1 MIRILVTNDDGYRSD
16 GIQALG
22 EALRAIGQVVT
33 VAPVLEASAI
43 GHALT
48 LRRPLRLEA
57 MGDDLYA
64 VDGTPTDCVNIAV
77 TQVFLGLPDL
87 VVSGINKGWNLG
99 DDVTYSGTVA
109 GALEAALLGIP
120 ALAVSLRQTR
130 GAYDFSHAARAAA
143 LLAENIL
150 RRPLPPRTFL
160 NINVPKGQPKG
171 YRVTVQATRNH
182 VTSVAERHDPKGHA
196 YFWIEEGQNEWQ
208 PHDRSDYQ
216 AVRDGYVSIT
226 PLHPDLTAHHALA
239 ALDAQ
244 TVRPRSRSRRAGR
257 DRAARRRRRGQST
270 EAEAARYEAARSGAV
285 VDQGGRCRPGVR
297 RVVRRVGRVG
307 RTRAQGERSVGLRAV
322 PCHPSRRRRRVHL
335 GAHVRARGDAAR
347 GHPRVGGALVPA
359 RLSDARRRHPAAAT
373 RDGVHR
379 AGGDAG
385 RRSGHRIGPPLDS
398 GTRRGAGGAGA
409 AAARV
414 REAEGG
420 G

>member
-57 MGDDLYA
+57 LGDDLYA
-64 VDGTPTDCVNIAV
+64 VDGTPTDCVNIAIAEV
-77 TQVFLGLPDL
+77 LKGAPDL

-239 ALDAQ
+239 ALDAL
-244 TVRPRSRSRRAGR
+244 PFEK
-257 DRAARRRRRGQST
+257 
-270 EAEAARYEAARSGAV
+270 EA
-285 VDQGGRCRPGVR
+285 GVR
-297 RVVRRVGRVG
+297 
-307 RTRAQGERSVGLRAV
+307 
-322 PCHPSRRRRRVHL
+322 
-335 GAHVRARGDAAR
+335 
-347 GHPRVGGALVPA
+347 
-359 RLSDARRRHPAAAT
+359 
-373 RDGVHR
+373 
-379 AGGDAG
+379 
-385 RRSGHRIGPPLDS
+385 
-398 GTRRGAGGAGA
+398 
-409 AAARV
+409 
-414 REAEGG
+414 
-420 G
+420 